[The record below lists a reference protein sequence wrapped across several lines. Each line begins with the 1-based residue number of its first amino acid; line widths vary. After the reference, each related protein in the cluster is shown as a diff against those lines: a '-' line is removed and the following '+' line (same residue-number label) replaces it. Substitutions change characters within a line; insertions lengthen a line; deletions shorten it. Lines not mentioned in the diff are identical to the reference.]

1 MEEEGK
7 TAKVCSKCGEI
18 YPSDAEFCAKDGS
31 PLIENVKEKI
41 EEDISQKIFNEPTED
56 IGGNRIARLGDR
68 LIALIIDTLIIGA
81 FFVAIGMWIASKM
94 GGVTAEGF
102 DLKGTPALIVISVS
116 FLFTFIY
123 YFLLEAS
130 FGVTLGKIIIGI
142 QVVNKDGG
150 KCSMGASFIRNLL
163 RIVDGLILYL
173 VGFLF
178 AIFSK
183 TRQRLGDRIAGTVV
197 IEKKFHKAY
206 RIISVILW
214 LGGIVAG
221 IFIAYKIHQGATNIA
236 MTQTPASG
244 SKISTV
250 NMSGDLKII
259 NFRFLQSK
267 NGAIRPEAPYKP
279 GDKVYTDYNVTG
291 FTTDQGGKIHLIFTL
306 TVFDPAGI
314 PLYPPYKHEL
324 HQILETSNAP
334 VNGYFNFELPEYVP
348 SGNFNINIKIH
359 DAVKNVV
366 SEFMKPFYVE
376 EGVTEISASLK
387 FKNCQFSISPGGPPL
402 PTPVIRAGER
412 IYSQCIISGMR
423 FQGEKPD
430 TVIGVRI
437 TGPRGETIIENPE
450 LIKINNAYYYHPATF
465 YERISANASLPSNVP
480 RGKYTWRYTMIDRIA
495 NTKVDYEANFEVR

>member
-1 MEEEGK
+1 MEEQGNNTK
-7 TAKVCSKCGEI
+7 ICPKCGEI
-18 YPSDAEFCAKDGS
+18 YPSDTKFCAKDGS
-31 PLIENVKEKI
+31 PLIENVNENKE
-41 EEDISQKIFNEPTED
+41 ENISNKIFNEPTDDREQ
-56 IGGNRIARLGDR
+56 NRIARLGDR

-81 FFVAIGMWIASKM
+81 FFAVIGMWIASKM

-102 DLKGTPALIVISVS
+102 ALKGIPALIVISAS

-123 YFLLEAS
+123 YFVLEAF
-130 FGVTLGKIIIGI
+130 FGATLGKIIIGI

-150 KCSMGASFIRNLL
+150 KCSMWASFIRNLL

-183 TRQRLGDRIAGTVV
+183 TRQRLGDRVANTVV
-197 IEKKFHKAY
+197 IEKKFQKAY
-206 RIISVILW
+206 RVLSVILW
-214 LGGIVAG
+214 LGGIIAG
-221 IFIAYKIHQGATNIA
+221 IFIAYKIHQGVTNIA
-236 MTQTPASG
+236 VPQSPASG
-244 SKISTV
+244 PAVSTV
-250 NMSGDLKII
+250 NMSKDLKIV
-259 NFRFLQSK
+259 NFRFLQFK
-267 NGAIRPEAPYKP
+267 NGAVRPDAPYKP

-291 FTTDQGGKIHLIFTL
+291 FTTDKGGKIHLIFTV
-306 TVFDPAGI
+306 TVFDPSGV

-324 HQILETSNAP
+324 HQTLETDNVP
-334 VNGYFNFELPEYVP
+334 VNGYFNFELPDYVP
-348 SGNFNINIKIH
+348 SGNFNINIKIY
-359 DAVKNVV
+359 DAVKNIA

-376 EGVTEISASLK
+376 GGATEISSSLK
-387 FKNCQFSISPGGPPL
+387 FRSCQFSISPEGPPL
-402 PTPVIRAGER
+402 SNPVIRAGER

-437 TGPRGETIIENPE
+437 TGPRGEIIVENPE

-465 YERISANASLPSNVP
+465 YEKISANASLPSNVP
-480 RGKYTWRYTMIDRIA
+480 RGKYTWRYIMIDRIA